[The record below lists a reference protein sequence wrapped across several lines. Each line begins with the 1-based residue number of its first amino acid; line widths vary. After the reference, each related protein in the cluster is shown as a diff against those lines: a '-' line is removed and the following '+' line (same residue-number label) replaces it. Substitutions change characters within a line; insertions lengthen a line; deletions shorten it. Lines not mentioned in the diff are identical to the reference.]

1 MALILSALPLIHTPF
16 EWFETFFHELSH
28 GLAALLTGG
37 TIHSI
42 ELNLD
47 GSGFCV
53 TSGGIQF
60 LVLISGYAGSALWG
74 CLVYLSVSASKA
86 RSANIIAAILAAFVA
101 VVGLLWARDLVT
113 ILILLI
119 IVGLCVAAYHYG
131 SRQLTQRFVEFIG
144 VYVVLDA
151 IRSPFSLI
159 DGQSLGDGS
168 ALTDMT
174 YIPEIIW
181 IMLWSLIAVSCL
193 LLLWIRSAQNEFTRS
208 L

>member
-1 MALILSALPLIHTPF
+1 MALIISAIPLIHYPF
-16 EWFETFFHELSH
+16 GWFETFFHELSH

-37 TIHSI
+37 IIHSI

-47 GSGFCV
+47 GSGYCV
-53 TSGGIQF
+53 TSGGVQF

-74 CLVYLSVSASKA
+74 CLVYLSVTSGKA
-86 RSANIIAAILAAFVA
+86 RSANIIAAMLAALVTLTG
-101 VVGLLWARDLVT
+101 VLWARDLVT
-113 ILILLI
+113 ILILLA
-119 IVGLCVAAYHYG
+119 IVGLFAAAYRYG
-131 SRQLTQRFVEFIG
+131 SRQLTRRFVEFIG

-181 IMLWSLIAVSCL
+181 IMLWSLMAISCL
-193 LLLWIRSAQNEFTRS
+193 VLLWIRSAPNEFT
-208 L
+208 